1 MYQLKKIFLISLI
14 CSSSF
19 FFSGTSYSNEDNFSN
34 NSKIYIAREKG
45 YWTMYFRSIIYLNG
59 ERLGKIKNGRK
70 MIIENVQEGRN
81 VLVVD
86 SEEGKSGREGQWK
99 HELVFNI
106 DKGESKY
113 FFVDFFWDGQE
124 PSASAAIPLLG
135 IFDEGANSELAG
147 IKFLK
152 ITKDLWESRKG
163 KVDVVSSTLSNQVNI
178 SDISEDKSEKSS
190 KKEINSIENELT
202 KLKDLF
208 DKGLISKEVYE
219 EKQKK
224 LLGL

>member
-1 MYQLKKIFLISLI
+1 MYQLKKIFLIFLI

-19 FFSGTSYSNEDNFSN
+19 FFSGTLYSNEDNFSD
-34 NSKIYIAREKG
+34 NSKIYLAREKG
-45 YWTMYFRSIIYLNG
+45 YWTMYHRTVIYLNG

-81 VLVVD
+81 ILVVD
-86 SEEGKSGREGQWK
+86 SEVKEGTEGQWK
-99 HELVFNI
+99 HEVVFNL

-113 FFVDFFWDGQE
+113 FFVDIFWDGQE

-135 IFDEGANSELAG
+135 IFDEGGNSKLAG
-147 IKFLK
+147 VKFLK

-163 KVDVVSSTLSNQVNI
+163 KVDVVSSTFSNQVNI

-190 KKEINSIENELT
+190 KKETSSIENELM

-208 DKGLISKEVYE
+208 EKGLITKEVYE

>member
-1 MYQLKKIFLISLI
+1 M
-14 CSSSF
+14 
-19 FFSGTSYSNEDNFSN
+19 
-34 NSKIYIAREKG
+34 
-45 YWTMYFRSIIYLNG
+45 
-59 ERLGKIKNGRK
+59 
-70 MIIENVQEGRN
+70 
-81 VLVVD
+81 
-86 SEEGKSGREGQWK
+86 
-99 HELVFNI
+99 
-106 DKGESKY
+106 
-113 FFVDFFWDGQE
+113 DFFWDGQE

-163 KVDVVSSTLSNQVNI
+163 KVDVVSSTFSNQVNI